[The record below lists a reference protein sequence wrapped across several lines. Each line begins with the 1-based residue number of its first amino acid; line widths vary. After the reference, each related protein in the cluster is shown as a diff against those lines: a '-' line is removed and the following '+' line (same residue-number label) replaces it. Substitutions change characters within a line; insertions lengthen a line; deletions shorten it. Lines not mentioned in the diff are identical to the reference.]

1 MVLEPEMT
9 SCSTTLTG
17 DAVIGALG
25 GYCDDEA
32 EVGGWLHTLPEC
44 VTNTLSLLLNL
55 DETH

>member
-1 MVLEPEMT
+1 MT